1 MELIIEALIYAFGA
15 WCIFKL
21 GENMAY
27 LRIARGLVALKEI
40 AESQPETVEEA
51 RGVATIEKIGEQY
64 YAYIGNDFVAQGE
77 TIDKVNE
84 AIKAAIKQNPNKY
97 ISALRAQGA
106 ENK

>member
-1 MELIIEALIYAFGA
+1 MAIA

-21 GENMAY
+21 GEHSAY
-27 LRIARGLVALKEI
+27 FRIARGLVALKEI
-40 AESQPETVEEA
+40 AEAEAKTETVEEA

-77 TIDKVNE
+77 SIDKVNE
-84 AIKAAIKQNPNKY
+84 EIKSAIKKNPTKY
-97 ISALRAQGA
+97 ISALRAQSA